1 MKGRWRH
8 NRSNGMEWNGRRG
21 FGGGLGGRGRWR
33 LVWTCGESV
42 ERREV
47 EDLGGVVVNCGVG
60 RGRDM
65 SYQRSVCTCGYVWG
79 MTTENP
85 GVEMFTFWPTSAP
98 TSAPPV
104 PHQCPRTSTK
114 GLLLLGHCCYSY
126 TPTTFATL
134 VPPLL
139 TLAGVHS
146 NPLAV
151 PGKTRGSPA
160 GRRETANESRKDPH
174 VPGARP
180 CIHHHHRK

>member
-1 MKGRWRH
+1 
-8 NRSNGMEWNGRRG
+8 MEWNGRRG

-47 EDLGGVVVNCGVG
+47 EDLGGVVVYCGVG
-60 RGRDM
+60 RGRCVI
-65 SYQRSVCTCGYVWG
+65 STICLYVWVRMG
-79 MTTENP
+79 YDYRKPRCRDVHILTHQ
-85 GVEMFTFWPTSAP
+85 S
-98 TSAPPV
+98 
-104 PHQCPRTSTK
+104 PHLEQDKGTVATRT
-114 GLLLLGHCCYSY
+114 LLLLGHCCYSY

-160 GRRETANESRKDPH
+160 GRRETANEYRKDPH
-174 VPGARP
+174 VPGAHP